1 MALSIATGRRLLGK
15 TVWHNGQVDAIVK
28 CWARI
33 SRETNCSIVLVHHS
47 RKLAGQQV
55 DAEAARG
62 ASALGNAARSV
73 LVLNGMQKPDAT
85 RIGIREED
93 RRDYFRVSNDKSNR
107 APAGKDDWF
116 RRVPVRLGNGGAEGG
131 DSVVAIEQWAPPE
144 MSVVFDAA
152 ARAAIQAKIMSAEW
166 RAHFPASDWAGKAV
180 ANVIGADVEN
190 PTDRHRVKTLLRNM
204 LADGELRIERRADAN
219 RKIREFIV
227 AGEPVNNSCDSPMW

>member
-1 MALSIATGRRLLGK
+1 M
-15 TVWHNGQVDAIVK
+15 
-28 CWARI
+28 
-33 SRETNCSIVLVHHS
+33 
-47 RKLAGQQV
+47 
-55 DAEAARG
+55 
-62 ASALGNAARSV
+62 
-73 LVLNGMQKPDAT
+73 
-85 RIGIREED
+85 
-93 RRDYFRVSNDKSNR
+93 SNDKSNR

-152 ARAAIQAKIMSAEW
+152 ARAAIQAEIMSAEW
-166 RAHFPASDWAGKAV
+166 RAHFPASDWAGKEV

-219 RKIREFIV
+219 RKVREFII